1 MAFVFPK
8 QNREIFQKTFLKDI
22 NISFGFEPI
31 ETVDCDAQKL
41 VDFFSTEFSL
51 EVDQEQLK
59 YGVEIR
65 SKDEQLR
72 FSFGL
77 EHTELKMKFP
87 AYKCFEFALHWSRK
101 MEGYLLAL
109 GVSEIT
115 EIIIGKYN
123 ELQYKFRTGPLS
135 SLESAMEKVFSS
147 DLLNYDFTDGD
158 SFGKEALKFNGLAR
172 WEKRIVMN
180 DGEIADTHFNI
191 EYGFKK
197 SETQDGEGVLTLK
210 TSINKKAPSIST
222 NSIKSHMKDLNEIL
236 DDGFLWCVNGNII
249 TQMRK
254 K

>member
-8 QNREIFQKTFLKDI
+8 QKREIFQKTFLKDI
-22 NISFGFEPI
+22 NIFFGFEPI
-31 ETVDCDAQKL
+31 ETEDCDAQKL

-51 EVDQEQLK
+51 EVDQEQLTS
-59 YGVEIR
+59 GVEIR

-77 EHTELKMKFP
+77 GHTELKMKFP
-87 AYKCFEFALHWSRK
+87 AYKSFEFALQWTQK
-101 MEGYLLAL
+101 MEKYLSVL

-123 ELQYKFRTGPLS
+123 ELQYKFRTGQMS
-135 SLESAMEKVFSS
+135 SLGSAMKEVFSL
-147 DLLNYDFTDGD
+147 DLLKCDFTDKD
-158 SFGKEALKFNGLAR
+158 SFDNEALKFNGLAR

-180 DGEIADTHFNI
+180 DEEISDIHFNI

-210 TSINKKAPSIST
+210 TSINKRASSIST
-222 NSIKSHMKDLNEIL
+222 NSIKSHMNNLNEIL
-236 DDGFLWCVNGNII
+236 DDGFLWCVDGNII